1 VENPFVVGSD
11 KVSVTICNAMAGR
24 RYGYRKSATLAGLA
38 EAEVVWLG
46 SEAEADGVLTF
57 DIPREAGEESCF
69 YRIVTE

>member
-1 VENPFVVGSD
+1 
-11 KVSVTICNAMAGR
+11 
-24 RYGYRKSATLAGLA
+24 
-38 EAEVVWLG
+38 VVWLE